1 MDVNSF
7 SNQHYKAQAILKKG
21 GNGQPKTFLTIS
33 ETSESKLIV
42 KQVPFPLFELSP
54 EIQRRLATFLSLE
67 DAGIIPVLGT
77 YKQGQEIYLVR
88 EYLDARSLVVNRIF
102 HPEEVRNIA
111 MALLEVLSAI
121 QYQVPSIVHG
131 NIKPENIFFQPNSS
145 QGSQIILT
153 DFALTPASKWSS
165 SLNSPE
171 LTRLGFVPLEQVAG
185 SPTPASDNYAIGA
198 VLLSLLSGTA
208 SHQLYTLT
216 SEENAY
222 QYPVQEILLRQNFP
236 ISSYFMDWLGTM
248 LAPDEDDR
256 FPDARTALYAL
267 QRIQVIARPRVQ
279 LTPSGIYLQAEQF
292 GEQLQ
297 ACIEIR
303 NFMLGTVL
311 QGQWRVTPYLNDS
324 GNWIRFDTD
333 RVFGNEATILLS
345 VDTEQLL
352 VDKQYVRELV
362 FQSNSE
368 RPIVAV
374 SLVVKTGSLK
384 LLARPL
390 PVLHLTGLLVVSGF
404 LPIALSII
412 LW

>member
-1 MDVNSF
+1 MDVSSF
-7 SNQHYKAQAILKKG
+7 SNQHYKAQAILKRG
-21 GNGQPKTFLTIS
+21 INGRPKTFLAIS
-33 ETSESKLIV
+33 ETNESKLVV
-42 KQVPFPLFELSP
+42 KQMPSPLFEVSS
-54 EIQRRLATFLSLE
+54 EMQRRLAAFLSLE
-67 DAGIIPVLGT
+67 GVGIIPGLGT
-77 YKQGQEIYLVR
+77 YKHSQEIYLIR
-88 EYLDARSLVVNRIF
+88 EYLDARSLAVNRIF

-121 QYQVPSIVHG
+121 QYQIPSIVHG

-145 QGSQIILT
+145 QGSQIVLT
-153 DFALTPASKWSS
+153 DFSLTPVSQWGSNLNFPRLSS
-165 SLNSPE
+165 
-171 LTRLGFVPLEQVAG
+171 LGFVPLEQVAG
-185 SPTPASDNYAIGA
+185 NPTPASDNYAVGA

-222 QYPVQEILLRQNFP
+222 QYPVQEILLQQNFP
-236 ISSYFMDWLGTM
+236 MSSYFMDWLGTM
-248 LAPDEDDR
+248 LATNEGDR

-267 QRIQVIARPRVQ
+267 RHIQVIARPCVQ
-279 LTPSGIYLQAEQF
+279 VSPSEIYLQAERF

-297 ACIEIR
+297 AYLEVR
-303 NFMLGTVL
+303 NLMPGTMLRGK
-311 QGQWRVTPYLNDS
+311 WRVTPYLNDA
-324 GNWIRFDTD
+324 GNWIQFDTD
-333 RVFGNEATILLS
+333 HVFGNETTMLLS

-352 VDKQYVRELV
+352 IDKQYVRELG

-384 LLARPL
+384 LPARPL